1 MTHDMGLLQISLK
14 PLRCKIGSE
23 DQTIESVTMFGQSPT
38 CLPKV
43 SPLAAPDRVQPA
55 AGGAVRL
62 RPPQLRLRDP
72 GGLRRQPPVRV
83 EARPA
88 PLCLHGVRTHISRYT
103 HTVQIPVN
111 RTSPCAHY
119 L

>member
-1 MTHDMGLLQISLK
+1 MIW
-14 PLRCKIGSE
+14 GSFRLAE
-23 DQTIESVTMFGQSPT
+23 NRSAVKLDQTKESVTMFGQSPT

-83 EARPA
+83 EARPV

-103 HTVQIPVN
+103 HTVQIAVN
-111 RTSPCAHY
+111 RTSPCRKCV
-119 L
+119 LSLKP

>member
-1 MTHDMGLLQISLK
+1 
-14 PLRCKIGSE
+14 
-23 DQTIESVTMFGQSPT
+23 MFGQSPT

-88 PLCLHGVRTHISRYT
+88 ALCLHGVRTHISRYT
-103 HTVQIPVN
+103 HTVQIAVN
-111 RTSPCAHY
+111 RTSPCRKCA
-119 L
+119 LSLKP